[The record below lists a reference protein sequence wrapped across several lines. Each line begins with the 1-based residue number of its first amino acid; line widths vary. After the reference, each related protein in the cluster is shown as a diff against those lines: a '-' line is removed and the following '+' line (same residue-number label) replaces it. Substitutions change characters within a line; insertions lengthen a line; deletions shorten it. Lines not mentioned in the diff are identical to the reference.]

1 MFTLQEFKMKKI
13 LLTVALSLA
22 MGMVASAKSVVVYF
36 SAEFGA
42 TRAVAEQIAKIT
54 GSDILEIKP
63 KVAYTKAD
71 LNWRDS
77 NSRTTKECHNLGTVR
92 PELAEKLDISG
103 YDTVYIGYPIWW
115 GEAPNILYTFVES
128 ADFSGKTVY
137 PFCTSGS
144 SGVGASAKNLAR
156 KAAGEWKGGKR
167 FTRSVSESEV
177 NGWK

>member
-1 MFTLQEFKMKKI
+1 MKKMF
-13 LLTVALSLA
+13 LTAAMAFA

-77 NSRTTKECHNLGTVR
+77 NSRTTKECHNLATVR
-92 PELAEKLDISG
+92 PEMAATLDISG
-103 YDTVYIGYPIWW
+103 YDTVYVGYPIWW
-115 GEAPNILYTFVES
+115 GEAPNILYTFVEG

-144 SGVGASAKNLAR
+144 SGVGASAKNLAK
-156 KAAGEWKGGKR
+156 KAQGEWKGGKR
-167 FTRSVSESEV
+167 FSRGVSESEV
-177 NGWK
+177 KNWK

>member
-1 MFTLQEFKMKKI
+1 MKRI
-13 LLTVALSLA
+13 LLTMAAALA
-22 MGMVASAKSVVVYF
+22 VNAAVSAKSVVVYF
-36 SAEFGA
+36 SAEVGA
-42 TRAVAEQIAKIT
+42 TRTVAEQIAKIT

-77 NSRTTKECHNLGTVR
+77 NSRTTKECHSLATVR
-92 PELAEKLDISG
+92 PEMAAALDISS

-144 SGVGASAKNLAR
+144 SGIGGSARNLAR
-156 KAAGEWKGGKR
+156 KAKGEWKGGKR
-167 FTRSVSESEV
+167 FTRSVSEAQV
-177 NGWK
+177 KDWK

>member
-1 MFTLQEFKMKKI
+1 MKKI
-13 LLTVALSLA
+13 ILTVATTFA
-22 MGMVASAKSVVVYF
+22 MCMMANAKSVVVYF

-77 NSRTTKECHNLGTVR
+77 NSRTTKECHNLATVR
-92 PELAEKLDISG
+92 PEMAETLDISG
-103 YDTVYIGYPIWW
+103 YDTIYIGYPIWW
-115 GEAPNILYTFVES
+115 GEAPNILYTFIES

-144 SGVGASAKNLAR
+144 SGVGASAKNLA
-156 KAAGEWKGGKR
+156 KNAQGEWKSGKR
-167 FTRSVSESEV
+167 FTRSVSESELK
-177 NGWK
+177 GWK

>member
-1 MFTLQEFKMKKI
+1 MKKI
-13 LLTVALSLA
+13 ILTIAMSLGI
-22 MGMVASAKSVVVYF
+22 GMMASAKSVVVYF
-36 SAEFGA
+36 SAESGT
-42 TRAVAEQIAKIT
+42 TRAVAEKIAKIT

-77 NSRTTKECHNLGTVR
+77 NSRTTKECHNLATVR
-92 PELAEKLDISG
+92 PEMAEPLDISG

-115 GEAPNILYTFVES
+115 GEAPNILYTFVEG

-144 SGVGASAKNLAR
+144 SGVGASAKNLAKKSR
-156 KAAGEWKGGKR
+156 GEWKGGKR
-167 FTRSVSESEV
+167 FTRNVSESEV
-177 NGWK
+177 KGWK